1 MMQIS
6 DLEIKAIGQC
16 VLISACDAFVLE
28 TRCLPRNNP
37 CIRFLFSAFAANLS
51 PSLLIF
57 WLFLLVRAP
66 YTIHLL
72 KQSSLVKQFHATAH
86 IQRGSFLRSFW
97 RSDVDSLQPLWGKKK
112 KHCCCLMLSMPCFL
126 PPIITIKTLMV
137 TTRVFCVLRNA
148 VKPLLLPLS
157 QKSVKE
163 SNFAPNFLLGNILM
177 YHFVVN
183 NQVVGYYYRYKFWNL
198 HCLRLYR
205 V

>member
-112 KHCCCLMLSMPCFL
+112 KTLLLFNVINAMLSATNYNHKNFDGDNQSFL
-126 PPIITIKTLMV
+126 CSQECSEASSSSIVSEECK
-137 TTRVFCVLRNA
+137 REQFC
-148 VKPLLLPLS
+148 S
-157 QKSVKE
+157 Q
-163 SNFAPNFLLGNILM
+163 FLAWQ
-177 YHFVVN
+177 YVN
-183 NQVVGYYYRYKFWNL
+183 VSFCCQ
-198 HCLRLYR
+198 
-205 V
+205 